1 MKTCSKCST
10 HKPLAEFYKRSDT
23 GKPHSWC
30 KTCKHQSGK
39 QWSAK
44 NKARHSE
51 INAAWYVDN
60 KDKHLENSKIW
71 YQANKSRKLETTTAR
86 EKRCVLATP
95 VWADRELIKELYAL
109 AQKLTEQ
116 TGIPHEV
123 DHIIPLQGKEV
134 CGFHLEDNLQVITQA
149 ENRRKSNKMLCSDE
163 RSGHLN

>member
-30 KTCKHQSGK
+30 KKCKHQS
-39 QWSAK
+39 SASWVK
-44 NKARHSE
+44 ANKAKHNELQSK
-51 INAAWYVDN
+51 WYVDN

-149 ENRRKSNKMLCSDE
+149 ENRRKANKIPQLDNCG
-163 RSGHLN
+163 GHLN